1 MFIIVKLK
9 RFFVLTF
16 LGILLTFF
24 LGCSSP
30 SVNLKTQEIE
40 LWSIQLQPQFTNYFN
55 QLISDFEADNPGL
68 SVRWVDVPWSLMETK
83 IQSAILAKNLPDI
96 VNLNSSFTYL
106 LTEPNVWFNLDT
118 ILSDSV
124 RNQYLSNLWEAGKI
138 NGKSFGIPWYAR
150 TSIIFYNSQLFQ
162 EAGVAQPP
170 TNYSELLEVAKQVKD
185 KTGKY
190 AFFVSV
196 LPEGGY
202 EVLDS
207 FAKMGVKLVDVDGKA
222 AFNTEAGQKV
232 FDYWVDLYREGLLPK
247 EVLTRGIETG
257 IDFYQTGKTAMLF
270 SGAELIEAISENT
283 PEIGKVSLPASQI
296 TGKTGKKSLVLM
308 NLAISSNTKL
318 PDRALKFALFITNYQ
333 NQMAFIQKTNV
344 LPSQMK
350 TLENSSF
357 QDITS
362 DTSTQ
367 DRAKFVTANQIVEAE
382 VLLPPIKNLD
392 QLKQIIYQN
401 LQAAML
407 QEKTVEQAMDNA
419 ASEWNNL
426 LLPEQS

>member
-1 MFIIVKLK
+1 MFIIVKWK

-24 LGCSSP
+24 VGCSTP
-30 SVNLKTQEIE
+30 YLNLETKEIE
-40 LWSIQLQPQFTNYFN
+40 FWTIQLQPQFTNYFN

-68 SVRWVDVPWSLMETK
+68 SVRWVDVPWSLMESK

-106 LTEPNVWFNLDT
+106 LTEPNAWLNLDT
-118 ILSDSV
+118 ILSDSI
-124 RNQYLSNLWEAGKI
+124 RNQYLPNLWQAGEI

-162 EAGVAQPP
+162 EGGIEEPP
-170 TNYSELLEVAKQVKD
+170 RNYSELAEVAKQVKD

-190 AFFVSV
+190 AFFVSF
-196 LPEGGY
+196 LPQGGY

-207 FAKMGVKLVDVDGKA
+207 FVKMGVKLVDVDGKA

-232 FDYWVDLYREGLLPK
+232 FDYWVDLYREDFLPK
-247 EVLTRGIETG
+247 EVLIQGFETG

-270 SGAELIEAISENT
+270 SGPELIEAISENA

-308 NLAISSNTKL
+308 NLAISSNSKL
-318 PDRALKFALFITNYQ
+318 PDIALKFSLFITNHQ
-333 NQMAFIQKTNV
+333 NQMAFVQKTNV
-344 LPSQMK
+344 LPSQTK
-350 TLENSSF
+350 TLENISV
-357 QDITS
+357 QDINS
-362 DTSTQ
+362 DTSTEE
-367 DRAKFVTANQIVEAE
+367 RAKFIRASQIIEAE

-392 QLKQIIYQN
+392 KLKQIIYQN

-407 QEKTVEQAMDNA
+407 GDQTVEQAINNA
-419 ASEWNNL
+419 ADEWNNL
-426 LLPEQS
+426 E